1 VSIIYI
7 VRILLACFLGGLIGI
22 ERESL
27 HRPAGFR
34 THMLV
39 CMGSA
44 LIMVTGEYVFRNFH
58 HLTNMDPTRLGAQ
71 VVSGIGF
78 LGAGTIIKEGGSVRG
93 LTTAASLWAVSCV
106 GLAVGAG
113 FYWVAMAASAVI
125 YIILV
130 VLKYIEQF
138 MSKRQPRTQL
148 VLYFENKPGQIGKI
162 GQVLGQLNVLI
173 LNIKLDSSEEGW
185 TRSQWDLKL
194 PSGLNKEV
202 LSAELAQLEGVEE
215 DLPQ

>member
-1 VSIIYI
+1 MSIIYI